1 MATPTEAQGATDAAK
16 LAQQNNNNN
25 NAPVAETG
33 QPTTLLGQANLALAT
48 SGNWAGLNYSAGKP
62 VPPNYILTSEDENV
76 ESLSA
81 FDALAKQHDKD
92 YSDAEKQFQKD
103 LHDPDVNSFQRDANY
118 LAATIAADETFV
130 EAAEHVDP
138 EYNEAATYYFTVYGF
153 DSKVTEPKRKAEKKS
168 NDERAYGEQSDA
180 NYQAYLNGTLPDMDW
195 EYYNE
200 GEDQYVQKPNK
211 IQNPFHVLSG
221 LPPTTP
227 IYAGPPPSSTDPD
240 KVTDNDPFGML
251 SVGNAPPFLNPADQ
265 DPYASYH
272 TTGSSTPS
280 APPPS
285 APPQSVDIWGGIPD
299 PSSDNNTTGNPAPPS
314 MPSAPPASPAVD
326 VWGSIPDLSSFDVGT
341 DPSAAPAP
349 PASPSSAGSG
359 VPGGPNQN
367 AADDSGLISPVSI
380 SVDGDFGDI
389 GGYNGTGFNAPGNTG
404 GSGGGQAQSS
414 AEAGMDAAQGGP
426 ADSAAQSD
434 ANSDTVDSADVDMGD
449 FAEPV
454 ILDLNNDGF
463 DIVPLSQSKVAF
475 DILGDGQMQL
485 MAWVGP
491 DDALL
496 VYDRDGDRLISHR
509 DEIAFIDY
517 MDNAETDLEG
527 LAWFDQFE
535 QGGNQDGVLNALDAA
550 WERFGVWRDANQDG
564 VTDPGEL
571 RMTGEGGLAS
581 VNLASDR
588 RVRWGGQ
595 DFRIFGRGSY
605 EMTDADG
612 RTSSGDLYD
621 AALRHKRKPDEKTPA
636 KLLHRPQR

>member
-16 LAQQNNNNN
+16 LAQQNDDNN
-25 NAPVAETG
+25 NAPAADTG
-33 QPTTLLGQANLALAT
+33 QPTTLLGQANLAFAT

-62 VPPNYILTSEDENV
+62 VPPNYILTAEDEKV
-76 ESLSA
+76 ISLSA

-103 LHDPDVNSFQRDANY
+103 LLDPDVNSFQRDANY
-118 LAATIAADETFV
+118 LAATIAADDTFV
-130 EAAEHVDP
+130 DAAEHVDP
-138 EYNEAATYYFTVYGF
+138 EYNEIATYYFTVHAL
-153 DSKVTEPKRKAEKKS
+153 STEVTEPKRKAEKKS
-168 NDERAYGEQSDA
+168 NDELAYGVHSDA
-180 NYQAYLNGTLPDMDW
+180 NYQAYLNGTLPEMDW
-195 EYYNE
+195 AYFNE
-200 GEDQYVQKPNK
+200 GEDQYSQPQVDL
-211 IQNPFHVLSG
+211 QNANRKHSG
-221 LPPTTP
+221 LPPATP
-227 IYAGPPPSSTDPD
+227 IYAGPPPSPTDPS
-240 KVTDNDPFGML
+240 KVTDI
-251 SVGNAPPFLNPADQ
+251 
-265 DPYASYH
+265 DPYAPYLN
-272 TTGSSTPS
+272 TGSLTPNTPP
-280 APPPS
+280 AP

-326 VWGSIPDLSSFDVGT
+326 IWGSIPDLSDFEVGSK
-341 DPSAAPAP
+341 PSAAPAP
-349 PASPSSAGSG
+349 PSNPLSAGSG
-359 VPGGPNQN
+359 VPGGSNEN
-367 AADDSGLISPVSI
+367 AADDSGLISSVSNAA
-380 SVDGDFGDI
+380 DGDFGDI
-389 GGYNGTGFNAPGNTG
+389 GGYNGTGFNAFGNTG
-404 GSGGGQAQSS
+404 GSGGGQAESS

-426 ADSAAQSD
+426 ADSGAQSD
-434 ANSDTVDSADVDMGD
+434 ANSDTADTADVDMGD

-454 ILDLNNDGF
+454 ILDLNSDGI
-463 DIVPLSQSKVAF
+463 DIVPLGKSNVAF

-509 DEIAFIDY
+509 DEIAFVDY

-527 LAWFDQFE
+527 LAWFDQLE
-535 QGGNQDGVLNALDAA
+535 QGGNQDGVLNALDVL
-550 WERFGVWRDANQDG
+550 WSRFGVWRDANQDG

-621 AALRHKRKPDEKTPA
+621 AALRHKRKPGEKTPA
-636 KLLHRPQR
+636 SRLHRPPG